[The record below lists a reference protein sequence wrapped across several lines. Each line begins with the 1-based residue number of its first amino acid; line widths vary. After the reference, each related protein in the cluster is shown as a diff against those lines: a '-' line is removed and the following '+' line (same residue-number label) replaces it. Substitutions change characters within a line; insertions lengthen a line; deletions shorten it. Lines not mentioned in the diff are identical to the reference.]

1 MNSVRGTTN
10 GGLVVPKL
18 YSLSNSVNP
27 IAYGGEATNANPFP
41 ANEEYERVGVDGVFA
56 QATVGFKELL
66 FLELSGRQDKSTT
79 LPEDN
84 NTYFYPSAGLNF
96 VFANVL
102 DKGWLSHGKIRV
114 NYAEVGNDAPP
125 LSLYDVYDKPAG
137 LGSVPVFS
145 VRNTKNNQ
153 TLKSERT
160 KSYEAGIEA
169 EFFEGR
175 VGFDFTVYQSN
186 SFDQIIPV
194 NVTAATGY
202 TAKWVNSGEVQNKGV
217 EVSAFVTPI
226 KTDNLTWTMNLNFS
240 RNRNEVVY
248 LYGEGDAEVTNYSIY
263 ALQGGVSLNAAKGQ
277 PYGTIRGTD
286 FIYTNGQRTV
296 NNSGYYARTS
306 ASDLVIGDP
315 NPDWLGGINNVLN
328 FKNVSLSFLVDMR
341 HGGDIFSLDQ
351 WYGEATG
358 QYANSAGLNAR
369 GVASRLPVAE
379 GGGILLDGVQADGSP
394 NTVYG
399 ENLDGYG
406 LTPFG
411 YVANGE
417 AGAPHKWYV
426 YDGSYIKLREVTL
439 TFSLPQPILDRL
451 APFKAVD
458 LSLVGRNLWIIKKN
472 MEYSDPEEGLSSG
485 NANQGYQSGA
495 YPMVRT
501 YGFNVRLS
509 F

>member
-1 MNSVRGTTN
+1 
-10 GGLVVPKL
+10 
-18 YSLSNSVNP
+18 
-27 IAYGGEATNANPFP
+27 
-41 ANEEYERVGVDGVFA
+41 
-56 QATVGFKELL
+56 
-66 FLELSGRQDKSTT
+66 
-79 LPEDN
+79 
-84 NTYFYPSAGLNF
+84 
-96 VFANVL
+96 
-102 DKGWLSHGKIRV
+102 V
-114 NYAEVGNDAPP
+114 NYAEVGNDAPA

-137 LGSVPVFS
+137 LGSVPLFS
-145 VRNTKNNQ
+145 LRNTKNNQ
-153 TLKSERT
+153 NLKSERT

-169 EFFEGR
+169 EFIDGR

-186 SFDQIIPV
+186 SYDQIIPV

-202 TAKWVNSGEVQNKGV
+202 TATWVNSGEVQNKGI
-217 EVSAFVTPI
+217 EIAAFVTPV
-226 KTDNLTWTMNLNFS
+226 KTRNFDWTMNVNFS

-248 LYGEGDAEVTNYSIY
+248 LFGEGESEVTNYSIFP
-263 ALQGGVSLNAAKGQ
+263 LQGGVSLNAAKGQ

-296 NNSGYYARTS
+296 NPAGYYARTT
-306 ASDLVIGDP
+306 ASDVIIGNP
-315 NPDWLGGINNVLN
+315 NPDWLGGVNNSFN
-328 FKNVSLSFLVDMR
+328 FKNVSVSFLIDVR

-358 QYANSAGLNAR
+358 QYPNSAGLNAR
-369 GVASRLPVAE
+369 GVASRLPVGE
-379 GGGILLDGVQADGSP
+379 GGGVLLDGVQADGSP

-406 LTPFG
+406 QTPFG

-426 YDGSYIKLREVTL
+426 YDGSYVKLREVAL
-439 TFSLPQPILDRL
+439 TFSLPQGILERM
-451 APFKAVD
+451 APFKGVD
-458 LSLVGRNLWIIKKN
+458 LSLIGRNLWIIDKN

-501 YGFNVRLS
+501 YGFNVKLT